1 MEDKLELRMYGIV
14 PYNISAIQQA
24 IQFAH
29 AVVEY
34 GQMVKSENPDV
45 EGLEANGQRY
55 MHINNLMAPTISS
68 LYNDW
73 ADNWKTFII
82 LNGGTSNHSI
92 NRYHEGDFV
101 GTMEQHLEKLN
112 EIGIVNATFNEPDL
126 NDMLSAVVF
135 IVDERVFNRKK
146 YLDLGDWIWVNR
158 GEYLTDRMITTQRID
173 KMYRN
178 GYFQTDAN
186 KEERLLYSDWV
197 ESIGGEKNVRLRDF
211 LKNLKLA

>member
-24 IQFAH
+24 IQFGH
-29 AVVEY
+29 ATVEY
-34 GQMVKSENPDV
+34 GQMVKREKTDDV
-45 EGLEANGQRY
+45 
-55 MHINNLMAPTISS
+55 

-92 NRYHEGDFV
+92 NRYHEGEFT
-101 GTMEQHLEKLN
+101 GTMEGHLEKLN

-135 IVDERVFNRKK
+135 IIDEKVFNRKV
-146 YLDLGDWIWVNR
+146 YLDFGDWVMENHFS
-158 GEYLTDRMITTQRID
+158 YLKNNMLTGSKIERMR
-173 KMYRN
+173 KE
-178 GYFQTDAN
+178 GYFLNASD
-186 KEERLLYSDWV
+186 KEQKLYSDWV
-197 ESIGGEKNVRLRDF
+197 NLVGGEKNVFLRDF
-211 LKNLKLA
+211 LNPNKVKLA

>member
-14 PYNISAIQQA
+14 PYNISEIQKA
-24 IQFAH
+24 IQFGH

-34 GQMVKSENPDV
+34 GQMVKREPN
-45 EGLEANGQRY
+45 
-55 MHINNLMAPTISS
+55 ISS

-82 LNGGTSNHSI
+82 LNGGTSNHSQ
-92 NRYHEGDFV
+92 NRYHEGEFT
-101 GTMEQHLEKLN
+101 GSMEEHLTTLN
-112 EIGIVNATFNEPDL
+112 EIGITNATFYEPDL

-146 YLDLGDWIWVNR
+146 YLDLGDWIWMNKS
-158 GEYLTDRMITTQRID
+158 EYLTDRMMTPQKID

-186 KEERLLYSDWV
+186 KDEREIYTEWV
-197 ESIGGEKNVRLRDF
+197 NSIGGDKNVRLRDF
-211 LKNLKLA
+211 LSGLKLA

>member
-14 PYNISAIQQA
+14 PYNISEIQKA
-24 IQFAH
+24 IQFGH

-34 GQMVKSENPDV
+34 GQMVKREP
-45 EGLEANGQRY
+45 
-55 MHINNLMAPTISS
+55 IISS

-82 LNGGTSNHSI
+82 LNGGTSNHSQ
-92 NRYHEGDFV
+92 NRYHEGEFT
-101 GTMEQHLEKLN
+101 GSMEEHLTTLN
-112 EIGIVNATFNEPDL
+112 EIGITNATFYEPDL

-146 YLDLGDWIWVNR
+146 YLDLGDWIWMNKS
-158 GEYLTDRMITTQRID
+158 EYLTDRMMTPQKID

-186 KEERLLYSDWV
+186 KDEREIYAEWV
-197 ESIGGEKNVRLRDF
+197 KSIGGEKNLRLRDF
-211 LKNLKLA
+211 LSGLKLA